1 MTKSSTGR
9 ERRKQAG
16 IALPGLQENGERGLG
31 MGFIEE
37 GRQLIQDFVT
47 PEIRSLDVRLTA
59 LEKSVESLEASND
72 KRFTTLDTKVEVVQ
86 KTLELK
92 IETVQS
98 TLETKIDRAQA
109 TLETK
114 IDKVQAT
121 LETKIDKV
129 ETKLEKKFDE
139 NHGQVM
145 ETLRRIETNNQILER
160 LARLESKLQN
170 VA

>member
-114 IDKVQAT
+114 IDKV
-121 LETKIDKV
+121 